1 MVAAVLS
8 VQLRVCESARVFAH
22 WYREQGAVINEADIV
37 ISAALDTKHK
47 NIYTSVST
55 VSITSH
61 VQVLEALCLLLHTV
75 SGTPITIFRGG
86 GPFRPVFRTS
96 RQYCPLIG

>member
-1 MVAAVLS
+1 M
-8 VQLRVCESARVFAH
+8 
-22 WYREQGAVINEADIV
+22 INEADIV
-37 ISAALDTKHK
+37 ISAALDTKHE

-55 VSITSH
+55 LLSTVSTNPD
-61 VQVLEALCLLLHTV
+61 VQVMEALCLLLHTV

-96 RQYCPLIG
+96 RQYSALIG

>member
-1 MVAAVLS
+1 M
-8 VQLRVCESARVFAH
+8 
-22 WYREQGAVINEADIV
+22 INEADIV
-37 ISAALDTKHK
+37 ISAAPDTTHK
-47 NIYTSVST
+47 QEYLHISVYTSLST
-55 VSITSH
+55 VSINPH

-96 RQYCPLIG
+96 RQY

>member
-1 MVAAVLS
+1 M
-8 VQLRVCESARVFAH
+8 
-22 WYREQGAVINEADIV
+22 INEADIV
-37 ISAALDTKHK
+37 ISAALDTTHK
-47 NIYTSVST
+47 NIYTSLSTT
-55 VSITSH
+55 VSINPH

-96 RQYCPLIG
+96 RQYLILTAHWLVWPRY

>member
-1 MVAAVLS
+1 M
-8 VQLRVCESARVFAH
+8 
-22 WYREQGAVINEADIV
+22 INEADIV

-47 NIYTSVST
+47 NIYTTVST
-55 VSITSH
+55 VSITPH
-61 VQVLEALCLLLHTV
+61 VQVMEALCLLLHTV